1 MTTWMIIWGIIF
13 ILMVVLELCT
23 MQLISVWFAAGSL
36 AAFIAAALN
45 VPPLGQAI
53 IFTVASVLLL
63 IATKPILKKLRVGN
77 KVPTNLDAEIGRTAV
92 VTQEINDAQNTGRV
106 KIGGV
111 NWRARTRDGSVI
123 PADTTVKVKEISG
136 TTAYVE
142 IVSEV
147 EH

>member
-13 ILMVVLELCT
+13 VVMVILELCT

-36 AAFIAAALN
+36 AAFIAAALQ

-53 IFTVASVLLL
+53 IFTAASVLLL
-63 IATKPILKKLRVGN
+63 VATKPILKKFRVGD
-77 KVPTNLDAEIGRTAV
+77 KIPTNLDAEIGKTAV
-92 VTQEINDAQNTGRV
+92 VTEEINEAKNTGRV
-106 KIGGV
+106 RIGGV
-111 NWRARTRDGSVI
+111 NWRARTRDGAVI
-123 PADTTVKVKEISG
+123 AVEAAVKVLELSG

>member
-13 ILMVVLELCT
+13 IVMVILELCT
-23 MQLISVWFAAGSL
+23 MQLISVWFAAGAL
-36 AAFIAAALN
+36 AAFIASALH
-45 VPPLGQAI
+45 VAPLGQAI
-53 IFTVASVLLL
+53 VFTAASILLL
-63 IATKPILKKLRVGN
+63 LATKPILKKLKVGDRI
-77 KVPTNLDAEIGRTAV
+77 PTNLDAEIGRTAV
-92 VTQEINDAQNTGRV
+92 VTQEINDAGNSGRV
-106 KIGGV
+106 RIGGV

-123 PADTTVKVKEISG
+123 PVDTTVTVTEISG

>member
-13 ILMVVLELCT
+13 IGMVILELCT

-53 IFTVASVLLL
+53 IFTAASVLLL
-63 IATKPILKKLRVGN
+63 IATKPILKKFKVGN
-77 KVPTNLDAEIGRTAV
+77 KIPTNLDAEIGRSAV
-92 VTQEINDAQNTGRV
+92 VTQEINEVKNTGRV

-123 PADTTVKVKEISG
+123 AAGTTVKVMEISG

>member
-13 ILMVVLELCT
+13 VVMVILELCT

-36 AAFIAAALN
+36 AAFIAAALQ

-53 IFTVASVLLL
+53 IFTAASVLLL
-63 IATKPILKKLRVGN
+63 VATKPILKKFRVGD
-77 KVPTNLDAEIGRTAV
+77 KIPTNLDAEIGKTAV
-92 VTQEINDAQNTGRV
+92 VTEEINEAKNTGRV
-106 KIGGV
+106 RIGGV
-111 NWRARTRDGSVI
+111 NWRARTRDGAVI
-123 PADTTVKVKEISG
+123 AVDAAVKVLELSG

>member
-1 MTTWMIIWGIIF
+1 MTTWMFIWGIIF
-13 ILMVVLELCT
+13 VVMVILELCT

-36 AAFIAAALN
+36 AAFIAAALQ

-53 IFTVASVLLL
+53 IFTAASVLLL
-63 IATKPILKKLRVGN
+63 VATKPILKKFRVGD
-77 KVPTNLDAEIGRTAV
+77 KIPTNLDAEIGKTAV
-92 VTQEINDAQNTGRV
+92 VTEEINEAKNTGRV
-106 KIGGV
+106 RIGGV
-111 NWRARTRDGSVI
+111 NWRARTRDGAVI
-123 PADTTVKVKEISG
+123 AVDAAVKVLELSG